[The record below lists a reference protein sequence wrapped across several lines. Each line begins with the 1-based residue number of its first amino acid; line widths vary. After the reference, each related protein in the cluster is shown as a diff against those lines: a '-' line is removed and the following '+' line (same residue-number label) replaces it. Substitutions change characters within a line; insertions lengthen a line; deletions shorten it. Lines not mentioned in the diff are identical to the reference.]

1 MIINNDYGDDG
12 DDGGDND
19 NDDDHHYHHVD
30 PPLGKGR
37 LSPLQGLLHPRRC
50 TFPSVQVDFPLS

>member
-1 MIINNDYGDDG
+1 MILNNDDDDDDHDDDDDDDDG
-12 DDGGDND
+12 DD
-19 NDDDHHYHHVD
+19 YHHVD